1 MEGRKLYLKSKQYA
15 GLNNVLSSGVTQFR
29 YAYLHK
35 SMLVS
40 QQFID

>member
-1 MEGRKLYLKSKQYA
+1 MYFPG
-15 GLNNVLSSGVTQFR
+15 VLQFR

-40 QQFID
+40 QQFVD